1 MDFITGQLRENG
13 LADSPAGD
21 SQMSSAIES
30 ALAGY
35 TAKRLPPVVTC
46 LQNPNPCPCL
56 FGRLGMICAIAKSSS
71 LHPCREMRVMKKSA
85 TTNGCIMVHL
95 NLNSS
100 QSMHYESWVV
110 PAGVPFASAE
120 IFGAELGPIIDFVLE
135 RGGGC

>member
-35 TAKRLPPVVTC
+35 TAKRLPPVVAC

-71 LHPCREMRVMKKSA
+71 LHPCREMSHEEISDNKW
-85 TTNGCIMVHL
+85 VHYGPFESQFISI
-95 NLNSS
+95 NSLRKLGRP
-100 QSMHYESWVV
+100 SWSSLC
-110 PAGVPFASAE
+110 FSRN
-120 IFGAELGPIIDFVLE
+120 I
-135 RGGGC
+135 GGGVGANN